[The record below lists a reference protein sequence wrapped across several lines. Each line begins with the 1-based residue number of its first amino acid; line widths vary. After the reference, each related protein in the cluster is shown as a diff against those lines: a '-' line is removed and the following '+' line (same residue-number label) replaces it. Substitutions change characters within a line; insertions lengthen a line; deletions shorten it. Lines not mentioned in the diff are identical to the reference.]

1 MCFIYRIPEI
11 LNLKCENCSIDI
23 NKICT
28 ENSRPTGY
36 ILMIDN
42 VVFHIDKIDDCKILY
57 KKLIELNNPL
67 VYKVINVLKEFL
79 ITKGIPI

>member
-1 MCFIYRIPEI
+1 
-11 LNLKCENCSIDI
+11 
-23 NKICT
+23 
-28 ENSRPTGY
+28 
-36 ILMIDN
+36 MIDN